1 MTHIKQKNSSLDD
14 NKAYTIVITDGYG
27 GPGEPPLAQHP
38 SIVENPTLFE
48 IVTDEPPA
56 DAQFLRYV

>member
-1 MTHIKQKNSSLDD
+1 MQHIKQKNSSLDD
-14 NKAYTIVITDGYG
+14 NKAYTIVITEGYG
-27 GPGEPPLAQHP
+27 GLGEPPLSEHP

-48 IVTDEPPA
+48 IVNDDPPA